1 VTRRFSWPA
10 LNCHEDQKLFE
21 DVRADDALGGRMVE
35 GDALVYVHR
44 RHDSNASAERNR
56 QDMWQGVMPLQLAGD
71 AAALG
76 AAALVAQLVAQHPV
90 PLMEDAFAAGGD
102 IQQPELQQAPA
113 RGAPGEP

>member
-1 VTRRFSWPA
+1 MTRRFSWPA

-21 DVRADDALGGRMVE
+21 DVRADDALGKRMAE

-71 AAALG
+71 SAALG
-76 AAALVAQLVAQHPV
+76 AAALVTQLVAQHPL
-90 PLMEDAFAAGGD
+90 PLMEDGAAAGRED
-102 IQQPELQQAPA
+102 DQRPAAAEAAAAAPT
-113 RGAPGEP
+113 PT